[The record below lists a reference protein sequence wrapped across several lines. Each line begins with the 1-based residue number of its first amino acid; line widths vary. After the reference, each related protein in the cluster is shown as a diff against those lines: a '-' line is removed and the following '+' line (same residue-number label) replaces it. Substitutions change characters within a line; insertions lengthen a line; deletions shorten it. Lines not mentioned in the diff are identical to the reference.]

1 MALTLYNNN
10 TLYVKIILIIKIIYS
25 ANILLVNEYDFKKY
39 MVVNRLSERTI
50 NVIFEDDKGF
60 L

>member
-1 MALTLYNNN
+1 MDLTLYNNN

-25 ANILLVNEYDFKKY
+25 ANILLVNECDFKKY
-39 MVVNRLSERTI
+39 MVVYRLSEKTI

>member
-1 MALTLYNNN
+1 MDLTLYNNN

-25 ANILLVNEYDFKKY
+25 ANILLVNEYDFKNY
-39 MVVNRLSERTI
+39 MVVDGLSKRTI

>member
-1 MALTLYNNN
+1 MDLTLYNNN
-10 TLYVKIILIIKIIYS
+10 TLYVKIILITKIIYC
-25 ANILLVNEYDFKKY
+25 ANILLANEYDFKNY
-39 MVVNRLSERTI
+39 MVVDGLSERTI